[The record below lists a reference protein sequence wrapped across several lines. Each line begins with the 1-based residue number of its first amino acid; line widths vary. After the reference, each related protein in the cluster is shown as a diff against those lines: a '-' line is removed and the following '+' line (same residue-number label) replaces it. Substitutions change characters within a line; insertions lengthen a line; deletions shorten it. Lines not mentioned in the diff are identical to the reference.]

1 MKRRAGERVLNVWSA
16 ACSTGQEPYSFVLL
30 LRQHFPELS
39 GWKVNVL
46 ATDLSGEVLAKA
58 REGKYNQIE
67 INRGLYMDERN
78 YRRKPGFARL
88 AADMTEL
95 IEHLGEVVRDCLS
108 HAAKYRGLPGKP
120 FESVHPRD

>member
-1 MKRRAGERVLNVWSA
+1 MLLPRGDEYVA
-16 ACSTGQEPYSFVLL
+16 AVQNPRTAFGDAELRDCVPESDQFGIPKPYSGGFTSG
-30 LRQHFPELS
+30 HYGCPERRRHAL
-39 GWKVNVL
+39 
-46 ATDLSGEVLAKA
+46 
-58 REGKYNQIE
+58 QIE